1 MNKLVLIAMGGLLGT
16 LCRYGLSLWVDQ
28 RIHSPFPYG
37 TMAVNLAGCFVAGI
51 LFPVLENA
59 AVPPELR
66 LAVFVG
72 FLGGFTTFSAYG
84 MQTVALANDGM
95 LTLAILNVV
104 ASNAAGL
111 LMVWIGSSLSR
122 SVL

>member
-1 MNKLVLIAMGGLLGT
+1 MHKLVLIALGGLLGT
-16 LCRYGLSLWVDQ
+16 LCRYGISLWVDQ
-28 RIHSPFPYG
+28 RTHSPFPYG
-37 TMAVNLAGCFVAGI
+37 TMVVNLAGCFVAGL
-51 LFPVLENA
+51 LFPLLENA

-84 MQTVALANDGM
+84 IQTVALANDGM